1 MDFANFIREQ
11 GVDTISGIL
20 GVPDNT
26 IYQWVSRNRVPRER
40 WPELIKARKL
50 RLTVDKLLAMEAA
63 SNSSQAA

>member
-11 GVDTISGIL
+11 GVDTISSIV

-26 IYQWVSRNRVPRER
+26 IYQWISRNRVPRER
-40 WPELIKARKL
+40 WPELIKARQL

-63 SNSSQAA
+63 SLESRAA